1 MSFIT
6 GRTGTYCWYVG
17 GGGVV
22 GGGGKSTIVKGLFK
36 GVQGVQTHPPEIF
49 RFFWKSEGKG
59 KGKGKRKKGCWGEGC
74 YLLTYFWG

>member
-6 GRTGTYCWYVG
+6 GRTGTYCWYV

-36 GVQGVQTHPPEIF
+36 GVQGVQTHPPRNFQIF
-49 RFFWKSEGKG
+49 LEK
-59 KGKGKRKKGCWGEGC
+59 
-74 YLLTYFWG
+74 